1 MNLLVMIAYYYVLN
15 INYHAWHSGG
25 SSSDTGKQEKT
36 CPQPTIRPTVDRFMH
51 NNSKK
56 KNVYMDT
63 KRGVNVH
70 VSVHMKKKVRCMWV
84 KINMTI
90 VL

>member
-1 MNLLVMIAYYYVLN
+1 MIAYYYVLN
-15 INYHAWHSGG
+15 INYHAWHSSG

-51 NNSKK
+51 NNSRRRMCTWIQKG
-56 KNVYMDT
+56 
-63 KRGVNVH
+63 GVNVH
-70 VSVHMKKKVRCMWV
+70 VSVHTKKKVRCMWV
-84 KINMTI
+84 KINNYDI